1 MVPYLRFYVNPRKD
15 KEYVKKYFPVFEE
28 MLGKKRFEELVKRQ
42 RKIERKLLE
51 KEMEKIEGKWRK
63 VEKRFF
69 EVTAQKFGRWRR
81 RVYFCH
87 LSSTYICGGGYEYP
101 TIIVFPFSE
110 HLNPLH
116 TIMHELL
123 HLHVIE
129 DVRKLCLKPKN
140 FFEFGEI
147 AVAFMSREISEEFG
161 LPILFPTSR
170 IERKFRKIEKKVGL
184 EREWSERIKLI
195 ESLL

>member
-1 MVPYLRFYVNPRKD
+1 
-15 KEYVKKYFPVFEE
+15 
-28 MLGKKRFEELVKRQ
+28 
-42 RKIERKLLE
+42 
-51 KEMEKIEGKWRK
+51 
-63 VEKRFF
+63 
-69 EVTAQKFGRWRR
+69 
-81 RVYFCH
+81 
-87 LSSTYICGGGYEYP
+87 
-101 TIIVFPFSE
+101 
-110 HLNPLH
+110 
-116 TIMHELL
+116 
-123 HLHVIE
+123 VIE